1 MTISPSIVKDK
12 TMQIREAAQAVLVV
26 SSAWM
31 LVACA
36 GGPSEGEIQ
45 AALQPK
51 LEGAS
56 CVRAPMFKAFPVTLK
71 EGFGSGT
78 SLGNEPAF
86 DALVAA
92 GLLAKSGKTY
102 SLTDPGQAAYVPQES
117 GFCYAQGYEI
127 AKIKDTSEN
136 VEQMGPAVDKSWVV
150 TVDIRQKSVAAWAK
164 TPAVQK
170 LARNPETLSEEPK
183 SYRVVVGRLK
193 ADNKLQL
200 IDPRF
205 SIMRGLS
212 VSQAF

>member
-1 MTISPSIVKDK
+1 
-12 TMQIREAAQAVLVV
+12 MQIRKVAQAVLVV
-26 SSAWM
+26 GGAWM

-36 GGPSEGEIQ
+36 GGPSEAEIQ

-51 LEGAS
+51 LGGAS
-56 CVRAPMFKAFPVTLK
+56 CVRAPMFKAFPVTLEK
-71 EGFGSGT
+71 GFGSGM
-78 SLGNEPAF
+78 SMGNEPAF

-102 SLTDPGQAAYVPQES
+102 SLTDPGQAAYVQQES

-164 TPAVQK
+164 IPAVQK
-170 LARNPETLSEEPK
+170 LARNPETLSEKPK

-193 ADNKLQL
+193 ADNTLQL

>member
-1 MTISPSIVKDK
+1 MR
-12 TMQIREAAQAVLVV
+12 IREVAQAVLIV
-26 SSAWM
+26 SGALM
-31 LVACA
+31 LVACS
-36 GGPSEGEIQ
+36 GGPSESEIQ
-45 AALQPK
+45 AALQPR

-56 CVRAPMFKAFPVTLK
+56 CVRAAMFKTFPVTLEK
-71 EGFGSGT
+71 GFGSGT
-78 SLGNEPAF
+78 SMGNEPAF
-86 DALVAA
+86 DALAAA

-102 SLTDPGQAAYVPQES
+102 SLTDPGQAAYVQQES

-136 VEQMGPAVDKSWVV
+136 TEQMGPAVDKSWVV

-183 SYRVVVGRLK
+183 TYRVVVGRLK
-193 ADNKLQL
+193 ADNTLQL
-200 IDPRF
+200 IDPSF

-212 VSQAF
+212 VNQAY